1 MIKKNKKK
9 IKLPKDSSLPD
20 ELFTNPDEV
29 FATLLDDIKD
39 SIDPTGS
46 LKKIS
51 KLDQNQ
57 NNNKTSDQDN
67 SSEIHISG
75 RIDNFLFGKIK

>member
-67 SSEIHISG
+67 SSEIHIS
-75 RIDNFLFGKIK
+75 